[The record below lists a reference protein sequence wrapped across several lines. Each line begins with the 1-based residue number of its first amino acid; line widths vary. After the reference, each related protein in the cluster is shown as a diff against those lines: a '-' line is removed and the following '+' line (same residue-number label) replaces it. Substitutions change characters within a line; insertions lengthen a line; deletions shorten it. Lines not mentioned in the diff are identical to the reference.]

1 MMKRMSKFVR
11 GFSTKPVK
19 KDLMTR
25 LNEGPVIGDGGFV
38 FALEKRGYVKA
49 GPWTPEACI
58 ENPEAVKQLHRE
70 FGRAGSDV
78 MQTFTFYAS
87 EDKLDNR
94 GNYAAKSYGVR
105 DLNRAAC
112 NIAQEV
118 ADEFGALV
126 CGGVCQ
132 TPTYL
137 SGLGKVKTQDE
148 FRKQMEVF
156 IEHDVDFLLAEYYEH
171 VEEAVWAC
179 EALLPSGKTIAATLC
194 IGEKGDLHGVSTE
207 DCARKLADAGAQV
220 IGLNCHF
227 GPYELNRGMEK
238 IAKAL
243 ESYPGVH
250 MIVQPLAYHTPDALI
265 QGFIDLPEFPFGLE
279 PRLATRFEIQKF
291 SRDAYDM
298 GVRYIGGC
306 CGFEAYHIR
315 AVAEELILERA
326 GRKSDGQLK
335 YEPEAGGLKM
345 HTKPWVRAR
354 ASKEYWQKLAPASG
368 RPLCP
373 ALSKPDQ
380 WGVTQGDDELAQEF
394 TGSASA

>member
-1 MMKRMSKFVR
+1 MRGVAKFAR
-11 GFSTKPVK
+11 GFSTKPGK
-19 KDLMTR
+19 KDLLSR
-25 LNEGPVIGDGGFV
+25 LNEGPVLGDGGFV

-58 ENPEAVKQLHRE
+58 ENPDAVKQLHRE

-94 GNYAAKSYGVR
+94 GNYASKSYGVKE
-105 DLNRAAC
+105 LNRAAC
-112 NIAQEV
+112 KLAQEV
-118 ADEFGALV
+118 ADEFDALV

-137 SGLGKVKTQDE
+137 SGLGKVRTQDE

-156 IEHDVDFLLAEYYEH
+156 VEQDVDFLLAEYYEH
-171 VEEAVWAC
+171 VEEAEWAC
-179 EALLPSGKTIAATLC
+179 EVLLETGKTVAASLC
-194 IGEKGDLHGVSTE
+194 IGEMGDLHGVSTE

-227 GPYELNRGMEK
+227 GPHELNRGMQK

-250 MIVQPLAYHTPDALI
+250 MIVQPLGYHTPDATV

-279 PRLATRFEIQKF
+279 PRLSSRFDIQKYA
-291 SRDAYDM
+291 RDAYDM

-315 AVAEELILERA
+315 AIAEELIEERR
-326 GRKSDGQLK
+326 GRKSAGQHK

-368 RPLCP
+368 RPLSP
-373 ALSKPDQ
+373 SLSTPDQ
-380 WGVTQGDDELAQEF
+380 WGVTQGSEELVQKFEGLA
-394 TGSASA
+394 

>member
-1 MMKRMSKFVR
+1 MLRRNISR
-11 GFSTKPVK
+11 LTRRFSNGPVK
-19 KDLMTR
+19 KDLLTR

-58 ENPEAVKQLHRE
+58 ENPEAVRQLHRE
-70 FGRAGSDV
+70 FARAGADV

-94 GNYAAKSYGVR
+94 GNYAAKEYGVK

-112 NIAQEV
+112 KIAQEV
-118 ADEFGALV
+118 ADEYDALV

-137 SGLGKVKTQDE
+137 SGLGKQKTQDE

-156 IEHDVDFLLAEYYEH
+156 LEEDVDFLLAEYYEH
-171 VEEAVWAC
+171 VEEAEWAC
-179 EALLPSGKTIAATLC
+179 EVLQSSGKTIAASLC
-194 IGEKGDLHGVSTE
+194 IGEFGDLHGVPTE

-227 GPYELNRGMEK
+227 GPYELNRGM
-238 IAKAL
+238 AKVANAL
-243 ESYPGVH
+243 ESYTGVH
-250 MIVQPLAYHTPDALI
+250 MIVQPLGYHTPDAQV

-291 SRDAYDM
+291 AREAYDM

-315 AVAEELILERA
+315 AISEELCEQ
-326 GRKSDGQLK
+326 KSGKKSQGQLK
-335 YEPEAGGLKM
+335 YEPNAGGLNM

-354 ASKEYWQKLAPASG
+354 ASKDYWLRLKPASG

-373 ALSKPDQ
+373 SLSKPDQ
-380 WGVTQGDDELAQEF
+380 WGVTQGDEELVQEF
-394 TGSASA
+394 S

>member
-94 GNYAAKSYGVR
+94 GNYAAKSYGVK

-137 SGLGKVKTQDE
+137 SGLGKEKTQDE

-179 EALLPSGKTIAATLC
+179 ETLLPSGKTIAATLC

-250 MIVQPLAYHTPDALI
+250 MIVQPLAYHTPDALV

-315 AVAEELILERA
+315 AVAEELIQERA
-326 GRKSDGQLK
+326 GRKADGQHK

-373 ALSKPDQ
+373 SLSKPDQ
-380 WGVTQGDDELAQEF
+380 WGVTQGDDQLVQEF
-394 TGSASA
+394 TGSGSS

>member
-1 MMKRMSKFVR
+1 MLRPKMARFVR
-11 GFSTKPVK
+11 GFSTKPNK
-19 KDLMTR
+19 RDLITR

-58 ENPEAVKQLHRE
+58 ENPDAVKQLHRE
-70 FGRAGSDV
+70 FARAGSDV

-94 GNYAAKSYGVR
+94 GNYAASAFGVQ

-112 NIAQEV
+112 TIAQEV
-118 ADEFGALV
+118 ADEFDALV

-156 IEHDVDFLLAEYYEH
+156 IEQDVDFLLAEYYEH

-179 EALLPSGKTIAATLC
+179 EALIPSGKTIAASLC
-194 IGEKGDLHGVSTE
+194 IGEMGDLHGVSTE
-207 DCARKLADAGAQV
+207 ECARKLADAGAQV

-238 IAKAL
+238 VAKSL
-243 ESYPGVH
+243 EAYPGVH
-250 MIVQPLAYHTPDALI
+250 MMVQPLAYHTPDALL

-291 SRDAYDM
+291 ARDAYDI

-306 CGFEAYHIR
+306 CGFESYHIR
-315 AVAEELILERA
+315 AVAEELLQERG
-326 GRKSDGQLK
+326 GRRTEGHHK
-335 YEPEAGGLKM
+335 YEPNAKGLEM

-354 ASKEYWQKLAPASG
+354 ASKEYWQTLKPASG
-368 RPLCP
+368 RPSCP
-373 ALSKPDQ
+373 SLSKPDQ
-380 WGVTQGDDELAQEF
+380 WGVTQGDDELQQEF
-394 TGSASA
+394 QL

>member
-1 MMKRMSKFVR
+1 MMSRMSKLVR
-11 GFSTKPVK
+11 GFSTKPSK

-25 LNEGPVIGDGGFV
+25 LNEGAVIGDGGFV

-58 ENPEAVKQLHRE
+58 ENPDAVKQLHRE
-70 FGRAGSDV
+70 FARAGSDV

-94 GNYAAKSYGVR
+94 GNYAASSYGVK

-118 ADEFGALV
+118 ADEFDALV

-179 EALLPSGKTIAATLC
+179 ETLLPTGKTIAASLC
-194 IGEKGDLHGVSTE
+194 IGEKGDLHGIRTE

-238 IAKAL
+238 VAKAL
-243 ESYPGVH
+243 QDYPGVH
-250 MIVQPLAYHTPDALI
+250 MIVQPLAYHTPDALV

-279 PRLATRFEIQKF
+279 PRLATRFEMQKF
-291 SRDAYDM
+291 ARDAYDM

-315 AVAEELILERA
+315 ACAEELLSERA
-326 GRKSDGQLK
+326 GRRSEGQQK

-373 ALSKPDQ
+373 ALSTPDQ
-380 WGVTQGDDELAQEF
+380 WGITQGDDELCQEF
-394 TGSASA
+394 KGSK